1 MEKNM
6 NQNRKVLDEII
17 KEKIVEKDKAKLKY
31 KQKLELIKQHY
42 GVEFDVYY
50 FDNEDVDKIKFSN
63 LEFKTS
69 AKNVS
74 LIYDNKIGKFNYIFY
89 DYDNEQAIRNYD
101 EKKIINGLNREKKLK
116 LVVAEVKR
124 LNGEYKKELLE
135 IEEKYKE
142 NNKEFGHELEYR
154 KKEENS

>member
-1 MEKNM
+1 M
-6 NQNRKVLDEII
+6 NKELDEENLKKKII
-17 KEKIVEKDKAKLKY
+17 EKDKAKLKY

-50 FDNEDVDKIKFSN
+50 FDNENIDKIKFFN

-74 LIYDNKIGKFNYIFY
+74 LVYDNKIGKFNYIFY
-89 DYDNEQAIRNYD
+89 DYDSEQAIRNYD

-116 LVVAEVKR
+116 LVIAEVKR
-124 LNGEYKKELLE
+124 LNEEYKKELLE
-135 IEEKYKE
+135 IDEKYKE
-142 NNKEFGHELEYR
+142 NTEEIGDELEYR

>member
-1 MEKNM
+1 M
-6 NQNRKVLDEII
+6 NKELDEENLKKKII
-17 KEKIVEKDKAKLKY
+17 EKDKAKLNY

-50 FDNEDVDKIKFSN
+50 FNNENIDKIKFSN

-74 LIYDNKIGKFNYIFY
+74 LVYDNKIGKFNYIFY
-89 DYDNEQAIRNYD
+89 DYDSEQAIRNYD

-116 LVVAEVKR
+116 LVIAEVKR
-124 LNGEYKKELLE
+124 LNEEYKKELLE
-135 IEEKYKE
+135 IEE
-142 NNKEFGHELEYR
+142 NI
-154 KKEENS
+154 KKISEKLVMNLNIEKRGK

>member
-1 MEKNM
+1 MSK
-6 NQNRKVLDEII
+6 EIEEENL
-17 KEKIVEKDKAKLKY
+17 KKKIIEKDKAKLKY
-31 KQKLELIKQHY
+31 KQKLELVKQHY

-50 FDNEDVDKIKFSN
+50 FKNENIDKIKFSN

-74 LIYDNKIGKFNYIFY
+74 LVYDNKIGKFNYIFY
-89 DYDNEQAIRNYD
+89 DYDSEQAIRNYD

-116 LVVAEVKR
+116 LVIAEVKR
-124 LNGEYKKELLE
+124 LNEEYKKELLE

-142 NNKEFGHELEYR
+142 NTEEIGDELEYR

>member
-1 MEKNM
+1 M
-6 NQNRKVLDEII
+6 NQNNKISDEII

-50 FDNEDVDKIKFSN
+50 FDNENIDKIKFSN

-74 LIYDNKIGKFNYIFY
+74 LVYDNKIGKFNYIFY
-89 DYDNEQAIRNYD
+89 DYDSEQAIRNYD

-116 LVVAEVKR
+116 LVIAEVKR
-124 LNGEYKKELLE
+124 LNEEYKKELLE

-142 NNKEFGHELEYR
+142 NTEEIGDELEYR

>member
-1 MEKNM
+1 M
-6 NQNRKVLDEII
+6 NKELEEENLKKKII
-17 KEKIVEKDKAKLKY
+17 EKDKAKLKY
-31 KQKLELIKQHY
+31 KQKLELVKQHY

-50 FDNEDVDKIKFSN
+50 FKNENIDKIKFSN

-74 LIYDNKIGKFNYIFY
+74 LVYDNKIGKFNYIFY
-89 DYDNEQAIRNYD
+89 DYDSEQAIRNYD

-116 LVVAEVKR
+116 LVIAEVKR
-124 LNGEYKKELLE
+124 LNEEYKKELLE

-142 NNKEFGHELEYR
+142 NTEEIGDELEYR

>member
-1 MEKNM
+1 MNKEIEEENLKKKIIEK
-6 NQNRKVLDEII
+6 E
-17 KEKIVEKDKAKLKY
+17 KAKLKY
-31 KQKLELIKQHY
+31 KQKLELVKQHY

-50 FDNEDVDKIKFSN
+50 FKNENIDKIKFSN

-74 LIYDNKIGKFNYIFY
+74 LVYDNKIGKFNYIFY
-89 DYDNEQAIRNYD
+89 DYDSEQAIRNYD

-116 LVVAEVKR
+116 LVIAEVKR
-124 LNGEYKKELLE
+124 LNEEYKKELLE
-135 IEEKYKE
+135 IEEKYKKNTE
-142 NNKEFGHELEYR
+142 EIGDELEYR